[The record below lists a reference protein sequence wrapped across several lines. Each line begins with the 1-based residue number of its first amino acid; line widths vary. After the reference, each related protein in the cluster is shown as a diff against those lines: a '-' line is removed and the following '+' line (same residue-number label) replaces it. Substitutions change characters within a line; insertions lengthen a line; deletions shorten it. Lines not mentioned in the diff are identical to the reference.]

1 MKSLI
6 SEQEKLRIRSMHIN
20 EKISLLKEG
29 GEFFDLDPIPLETIK
44 KDDGTPKPEEK
55 KVEDQ
60 KQVST
65 CLKAPELK
73 TLADEGKFRTWV
85 KTTYPN
91 NVVSKVKLSNPN
103 WKNPPTVFCNSALGN
118 LWTAKEP
125 TSKKTYGQLYL
136 ETLKVPDTGT
146 ETVTKTSTDTKF

>member
-20 EKISLLKEG
+20 EKISLLKEE
-29 GEFFDLDPIPLETIK
+29 GEFFDLLPIDPASIK
-44 KDDGTPKPEEK
+44 KDDGTPKPEE
-55 KVEDQ
+55 Q

-91 NVVSKVKLSNPN
+91 NMVSRVKLSSPD
-103 WKNPPTVFCNSALGN
+103 WKNPPTKFCNSALGN

-125 TSKKTYGQLYL
+125 ISKETYGQLYL
-136 ETLKVPDTGT
+136 
-146 ETVTKTSTDTKF
+146 KTIK